1 MNFLTIFVF
10 AFLGVALVISI
21 IGICKINR
29 LNEQETE
36 ETEVMKNEL
45 FKKESEENR
54 NNKR

>member
-10 AFLGVALVISI
+10 AFLGVALVIGI